1 MQTGPRSRTSL
12 ALATLALSQIALGG
26 VAMAQDDPPPTGDT
40 PPPAG
45 DPGIGDQVMQTIR
58 EVDLSSF
65 GLDDLAVWLVIGV
78 VVGSLVCPLLTRTTK
93 GMGLIGNMLLGC
105 IGAVIGGVVVEL
117 SGVDLGM
124 GELVIVY
131 EEVVAAML
139 IAIVLVTIF
148 RLVQRS
154 RNKKLKA
161 KAAAKG

>member
-1 MQTGPRSRTSL
+1 MHTGSRSFMFRSAS
-12 ALATLALSQIALGG
+12 ALAFSHLALGG
-26 VAMAQDDPPPTGDT
+26 LAVAQDDPPRTGDT
-40 PPPAG
+40 PPPEG
-45 DPGIGDQVMQTIR
+45 EPGIGDQVMQSIR

-105 IGAVIGGVVVEL
+105 IGAVIGGVIVEV